1 MAYPLTP
8 DLALLQT
15 MPEEALVQEAT
26 QSAYNLS
33 TCCMLAEMS
42 LACLPLCHYDAKMS
56 TMKGLAHIC
65 APEYHKVR
73 HERVVAARGGE

>member
-1 MAYPLTP
+1 
-8 DLALLQT
+8 
-15 MPEEALVQEAT
+15 MPAAVLEQEAV
-26 QSAYNLS
+26 QNSYNLS

-42 LACLPLCHYDAKMS
+42 PACMPLCHYDARMS

-73 HERVVAARGGE
+73 PAFDIRLTVTVLMFM